1 MPLEEQ
7 LDEARSKVETAL
19 KTAMIKKGFKQNE
32 LAKMLRISRAAMSR
46 AVAGDANPQ
55 SREIR
60 KKLYKILGIGS
71 EEE

>member
-32 LAKMLRISRAAMSR
+32 LARMLRISRAAMSR
-46 AVAGDANPQ
+46 AVTGDANPQ
-55 SREIR
+55 SRKIR

>member
-19 KTAMIKKGFKQNE
+19 KMAMIKKGFKQNE
-32 LAKMLRISRAAMSR
+32 LAKMLHISRAAMSR
-46 AVAGDANPQ
+46 AVTGDANPQ
-55 SREIR
+55 SRKIR